1 MSNNEKIE
9 RLKDIKVENIV
20 WFIYIGIIFL
30 SFYANSKEKKYIL
43 YNDNIAKKEYQNIM
57 ILIFTI
63 LVIIYYHFSKDSYED
78 LENLNEKDSE
88 KKKDL
93 TFMSFIGS
101 VLVLLSGL
109 IFLTIVII
117 DDNIDTEIAFN

>member
-1 MSNNEKIE
+1 MIT
-9 RLKDIKVENIV
+9 LP
-20 WFIYIGIIFL
+20 
-30 SFYANSKEKKYIL
+30 
-43 YNDNIAKKEYQNIM
+43 KKEYQNIM

-63 LVIIYYHFSKDSYED
+63 LVIIYYHFTKDSYED

-88 KKKDL
+88 KKKNL

>member
-1 MSNNEKIE
+1 MSDNEKIE

-30 SFYANSKEKKYIL
+30 CFYANSKEKKYIL

-88 KKKDL
+88 KKKNL

>member
-1 MSNNEKIE
+1 MSDNEKIE

-30 SFYANSKEKKYIL
+30 SFYDNSKEKKYIL

-88 KKKDL
+88 KKKNL

>member
-1 MSNNEKIE
+1 MNDNEKIE
-9 RLKDIKVENIV
+9 RLKDIKTENNI
-20 WFIYIGIIFL
+20 WLIYIGIIFL

-43 YNDNIAKKEYQNIM
+43 YNDDIAKKEYQNIM

-63 LVIIYYHFSKDSYED
+63 LVIIYYHFTKDSYED
-78 LENLNEKDSE
+78 LENLNENDSE
-88 KKKDL
+88 NKKNL

-101 VLVLLSGL
+101 LLVLLSGL
-109 IFLTIVII
+109 IFLTIVTV

>member
-1 MSNNEKIE
+1 MSDNEKIE

-88 KKKDL
+88 KKKIL
-93 TFMSFIGS
+93 HLCLS
-101 VLVLLSGL
+101 LVQ
-109 IFLTIVII
+109 F
-117 DDNIDTEIAFN
+117 